1 MKKQTNK
8 QTSLPSIHL
17 SEGWYPNKINISRN
31 QKSINQIPHLK
42 IGYRGQQRIFN
53 RGISNGQEAIHN
65 IFYFPSQMQIE
76 STLRVHPIN
85 ISMVKTKNSRSS
97 TCWWECGV
105 RETVFKF
112 WWVCQLLYYICKS
125 ILVFITNNSTSKP
138 SYITPG
144 QILKTCF
151 PIIQGY
157 LLNYIH
163 STFIHNRQKVETTH
177 LSLYHRMDKEYFVHL
192 CHGILVIY

>member
-31 QKSINQIPHLK
+31 QTSTNQIPHLK

-76 STLRVHPIN
+76 STLRVHPIK

-112 WWVCQLLYYICKS
+112 WWVCQLHTTFVNQYWYFS
-125 ILVFITNNSTSKP
+125 
-138 SYITPG
+138 
-144 QILKTCF
+144 QIVL
-151 PIIQGY
+151 PQNPVIS
-157 LLNYIH
+157 LLGKYSQH
-163 STFIHNRQKVETTH
+163 VSP
-177 LSLYHRMDKEYFVHL
+177 
-192 CHGILVIY
+192 

>member
-1 MKKQTNK
+1 MKKK
-8 QTSLPSIHL
+8 PSLLSIHL

-42 IGYRGQQRIFN
+42 TGYRGQQRIFK
-53 RGISNGQEAIHN
+53 RGISNGQEAIQD

-105 RETVFKF
+105 RETVFNF
-112 WWVCQLLYYICKS
+112 WWVCQLLHHTCNSIC
-125 ILVFITNNSTSKP
+125 VFSTNNSTSKP
-138 SYITPG
+138 SYTTPDH
-144 QILKTCF
+144 ILKTCF
-151 PIIQGY
+151 PIIHGH

-163 STFIHNRQKVETTH
+163 SSFIHNRQKLETTH
-177 LSLYHRMDKEYFVHL
+177 LSLNHRVDKEYRVHL
-192 CHGILVIY
+192 CHGILVIS

>member
-17 SEGWYPNKINISRN
+17 SEGWYPNKIYISRN
-31 QKSINQIPHLK
+31 QTSTNQIPHLK

-76 STLRVHPIN
+76 STLRVHPIT

-97 TCWWECGV
+97 TCWWGCRV

-125 ILVFITNNSTSKP
+125 ILVFLTNNSTSKP

-151 PIIQGY
+151 PILQGY
-157 LLNYIH
+157 FLNYIH
-163 STFIHNRQKVETTH
+163 STFIHNRQKV
-177 LSLYHRMDKEYFVHL
+177 
-192 CHGILVIY
+192 